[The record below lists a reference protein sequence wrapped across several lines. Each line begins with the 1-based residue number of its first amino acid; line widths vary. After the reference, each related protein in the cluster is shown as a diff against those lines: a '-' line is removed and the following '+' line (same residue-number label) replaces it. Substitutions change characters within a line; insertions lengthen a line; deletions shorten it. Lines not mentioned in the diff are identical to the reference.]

1 MSYAFPRGHSASSM
15 RGSKQTTP
23 DYPAAMAQI
32 QSLSKEQLQ
41 ELLDDET
48 KFDALIKSLDQVR
61 IASCVNMLVR
71 NYPRRPLR
79 RYKSDLFYK
88 YKFTKKI

>member
-1 MSYAFPRGHSASSM
+1 MSYAFPSSSSRGHSSSM
-15 RGSKQTTP
+15 RGSKQTQP

-61 IASCVNMLVR
+61 
-71 NYPRRPLR
+71 
-79 RYKSDLFYK
+79 
-88 YKFTKKI
+88 